1 MPKEAL
7 NPETIHRPVGG
18 YSHVA
23 IAPAGR
29 LAFIAGQ
36 VGVDREGNI
45 VGKGDMVAQARQAL
59 ENLKAAAEAAGASLD
74 DIVSVTVFVTDIDQF
89 VAASEVRRE
98 YFKPDYPATT
108 LIQVGRLAHPD
119 LLLEINAVVALG

>member
-18 YSHVA
+18 YSHVV

-36 VGVDREGNI
+36 VGVDQDGNI
-45 VGKGDMVAQARQAL
+45 VGKGDMTVQSRQSL
-59 ENLKAAAEAAGASLD
+59 ENLKAAAEAVGGTLD
-74 DIVSVTVFVTDIDQF
+74 DIVSITVFVTNIDQF
-89 VAASEVRRE
+89 IAASEVRRQ
-98 YFKPDYPATT
+98 YFRPDYPAST

-119 LLLEINAVVALG
+119 LLIEINAVVALG